1 LPAAKGAVLKGLGVG
16 LASAVGDVLVIKQTA
31 PLPDWSKSTKTQ
43 EQELAELRS
52 AIDFVSGTLDELG
65 AKAGGTSAEI
75 FEALKMLLEDDE
87 LFEVASANIEDGWS
101 AAAAIGKAVDEFSEL
116 LGGDPTFEERVADFQ
131 DLSKR
136 VQARIAGIEMS
147 LSIPTTG
154 RIVLVGEDFSPA
166 DTAQFTDAVVG
177 VITYKGGP
185 TSHTAIIC
193 RSKSIAA
200 VVSCP
205 DATKLESGDRVLVD
219 PVGDRVV
226 VSDDQSLAT
235 KSIDFVAIND
245 EPLIPVRANI
255 GSLEDALAASQTR
268 ANGVGLFR
276 TELLYLSAKTEPTL
290 EEQVASYT
298 EILSSAPKGPIVVR
312 TIDAGSDKPVP
323 FLNMPEEQNPSLG
336 VRGYR
341 LIQDH
346 RPFIE
351 GQLKALEKAR
361 VASGR
366 EVWVM
371 APMIATAEEAKDFSD
386 LARSIGEY
394 KVGIMVETPSIALIV
409 EQLAGIVDFVSVGTN
424 DLSQYLF
431 AADRMN
437 PSLGALLNHWQPALI
452 KSLARIASGAS
463 AAGISSGVCGESA
476 SDPAFAVVLAGLGIE
491 SVSVSKSQ
499 VTAVHNALSSFSL
512 SDAKEIANQ
521 VLKQT
526 TAEAAKETALS
537 EIAKR

>member
-1 LPAAKGAVLKGLGVG
+1 MLVVKQAQPLPA
-16 LASAVGDVLVIKQTA
+16 
-31 PLPDWSKSTKTQ
+31 WNKSSKTQ

-52 AIDFVSGTLDELG
+52 AIDFVSGYLDQLG
-65 AKAGGTSAEI
+65 AKTGGTSKEI

-116 LGGDPTFEERVADFQ
+116 LSGDPTFEERVADFQ

-147 LSIPTTG
+147 LSIPATG
-154 RIVLVGEDFSPA
+154 KIVLVGEDFSPA

-205 DATKLESGDRVLVD
+205 DAIKLESGDRVLVD

-226 VSDDQSLAT
+226 IGDDVSLAT
-235 KSIDFVAIND
+235 KSIEFVAINE

-255 GSLEDALAASQTR
+255 GSLDDAVSASETG

-276 TELLYLSAKTEPTL
+276 TELLYLSAKTEPSL
-290 EEQVASYT
+290 EEQVESYT
-298 EILSSAPKGPIVVR
+298 AILSAAPKGPIVVR

-323 FLNMPEEQNPSLG
+323 FLDMGEEENPSLG

-341 LIQDH
+341 LIGQH
-346 RPFIE
+346 RSFIE
-351 GQLKALEKAR
+351 GQLKALEIAR
-361 VASGR
+361 KDSGR
-366 EVWVM
+366 EIWVM
-371 APMIATAEEAKDFSD
+371 APMIATIQEAKDFSD
-386 LARSIGEY
+386 LARSLGGY
-394 KVGIMVETPSIALIV
+394 KVGIMIETPSIALMV
-409 EQLAGIVDFVSVGTN
+409 EQLGGIVDFVSVGTN

-437 PSLGALLNHWQPALI
+437 PSLGQLLNHWQPALI
-452 KSLARIASGAS
+452 KSLARIAQAAKS
-463 AAGISSGVCGESA
+463 AGITSGVCGESA

-499 VTAVHNALSSFSL
+499 VTAVHNALSSLSL
-512 SDAKEIANQ
+512 ADAKEVANE
-521 VLKQT
+521 VLKQST
-526 TAEAAKETALS
+526 PEAAKATALS